1 MEKIRFFNDMLMFA
15 QPKEEAP
22 EGLFDGSDD
31 DETTFYKEFS
41 LAPYEFNERG
51 LGDRYHEGA

>member
-41 LAPYEFNERG
+41 LAPY
-51 LGDRYHEGA
+51 